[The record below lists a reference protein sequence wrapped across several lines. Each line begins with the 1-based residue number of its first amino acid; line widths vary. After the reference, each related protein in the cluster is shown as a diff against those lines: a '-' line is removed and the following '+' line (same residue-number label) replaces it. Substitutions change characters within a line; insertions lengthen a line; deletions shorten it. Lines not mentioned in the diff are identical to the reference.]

1 MAVQG
6 PLTNKIAIITGSGK
20 ENGIGAAIAL
30 TLARAGARVTINHVS
45 DSSAAR
51 AVEVVSTIEAAA
63 GKGSVISIQADVST
77 AEGTKKIVEGTLSGF
92 KVDHIDII
100 VNNAAIATYAP
111 TLQTPPEDIFRVFG
125 VVVVGPVLLLQAA
138 YPHMPHGGRVINIG
152 TVSSKMGFYQ
162 LPIYAAAKAAMDQ
175 LTWTLSREIGRDGKN
190 ITINTIAPGPV
201 DTDSVPAGDPGS
213 QALKKWLISLTRAE
227 DRVGTVNDIADAVL
241 LLADEKSRWIT
252 GQYISAS
259 GGIV

>member
-1 MAVQG
+1 MAVEG

-77 AEGTKKIVEGTLSGF
+77 PEGTKRIVEGTLSGF

-100 VNNAAIATYAP
+100 
-111 TLQTPPEDIFRVFG
+111 
-125 VVVVGPVLLLQAA
+125 
-138 YPHMPHGGRVINIG
+138 
-152 TVSSKMGFYQ
+152 
-162 LPIYAAAKAAMDQ
+162 AAMDQ
-175 LTWTLSREIGRDGKN
+175 LTFTLSREIGREGKG

-201 DTDSVPAGDPGS
+201 DTDSVPAGDSQS
-213 QALKKWLISLTRAE
+213 QAMKQWLISLTRAE
-227 DRVGTVNDIADAVL
+227 DRIGTVNDIADAVL

>member
-1 MAVQG
+1 LA
-6 PLTNKIAIITGSGK
+6 NKIAIITGSGK

-100 VNNAAIATYAP
+100 VNNAVIATYSP

-138 YPHMPHGGRVINIG
+138 YPHIPHGGRVINIG
-152 TVSSKMGFYQ
+152 TVS
-162 LPIYAAAKAAMDQ
+162 
-175 LTWTLSREIGRDGKN
+175 
-190 ITINTIAPGPV
+190 
-201 DTDSVPAGDPGS
+201 
-213 QALKKWLISLTRAE
+213 
-227 DRVGTVNDIADAVL
+227 
-241 LLADEKSRWIT
+241 
-252 GQYISAS
+252 
-259 GGIV
+259 

>member
-6 PLTNKIAIITGSGK
+6 PLANKIAIITGSGK

-30 TLARAGARVTINHVS
+30 TLARAGARVTINYVS
-45 DSSAAR
+45 DSTAAR

-77 AEGTKKIVEGTLSGF
+77 TEGTKKIVAGTLKGF

-100 VNNAAIATYAP
+100 VNNATIATYAP

-201 DTDSVPAGDPGS
+201 DTDSVPAGDPGA
-213 QALKKWLISLTRAE
+213 QAMKKWLISLTRAE

>member
-6 PLTNKIAIITGSGK
+6 PLANKIAIITGSGK

-51 AVEVVSTIEAAA
+51 AVE
-63 GKGSVISIQADVST
+63 ADVST

-100 VNNAAIATYAP
+100 VNNAAIATYSP

-152 TVSSKMGFYQ
+152 SVSSKMGFYQ

-175 LTWTLSREIGRDGKN
+175 LTWSLSREIGRDGKN

-201 DTDSVPAGDPGS
+201 DTDSVPAGDPQS
-213 QALKKWLISLTRAE
+213 QAMKKWLISLTRAE
-227 DRVGTVNDIADAVL
+227 DRVGTVSDIADAVL